1 MVSSAKHFALTT
13 DCWTSRAGQAFIG
26 TTIHFITE
34 DFQLKSFTPTNE
46 ELPVSHNAANLATA
60 LQGILDEWGLS
71 HKNLSCVTTDNAAN
85 IENAICDVLVWPH
98 LGCFGHTLNLAV
110 KAGLK
115 IGQVKDALAR
125 CSRLVSYF
133 HKSTTASYQLGEKQ
147 QALGL
152 PSHALIQEV
161 ETRWNSILDMIKRV
175 LEQQSAICATLI
187 DQKRLDL
194 MPQDHEFKILE
205 EITKVIKPLRS
216 ITSQISG
223 EEYVTVS
230 ALKPLFHYLVNT
242 LKDPSGDDINAESTK
257 QAVVGSTRAG
267 TSSSIADVIKKAQNA
282 ILIDLSSQY
291 QSSLVIML
299 LCSASFMDPRFKSL
313 LFISTDFRVEIHE
326 NIKQLAIALV
336 KNSKDSTES
345 GEKSNGQA
353 VGTGTDSSASGS
365 GPARK
370 KHKHEETWSVILG
383 PMFNKE
389 ATNED
394 GNVTSLIV
402 DALKQEVDKE
412 FQKYLAEDLIAIDD
426 NPLKW
431 WKSNH
436 FRFPTLSQVAKQL
449 LCIPAT
455 SVPCERLFST
465 SGNIITP
472 KRASLE
478 PNTAGMLCFLAQNLP
493 DK

>member
-1 MVSSAKHFALTT
+1 
-13 DCWTSRAGQAFIG
+13 
-26 TTIHFITE
+26 
-34 DFQLKSFTPTNE
+34 
-46 ELPVSHNAANLATA
+46 
-60 LQGILDEWGLS
+60 
-71 HKNLSCVTTDNAAN
+71 
-85 IENAICDVLVWPH
+85 
-98 LGCFGHTLNLAV
+98 
-110 KAGLK
+110 
-115 IGQVKDALAR
+115 
-125 CSRLVSYF
+125 
-133 HKSTTASYQLGEKQ
+133 
-147 QALGL
+147 
-152 PSHALIQEV
+152 
-161 ETRWNSILDMIKRV
+161 MIK
-175 LEQQSAICATLI
+175 
-187 DQKRLDL
+187 
-194 MPQDHEFKILE
+194 PF
-205 EITKVIKPLRS
+205 RS

-242 LKDPSGDDINAESTK
+242 LKDSSGGDIDAESTK
-257 QAVVGSTRAG
+257 QAAVGSTRAG
-267 TSSSIADVIKKAQNA
+267 TSSSVADVIKKAQNA
-282 ILIDLSSQY
+282 ILNDLSSRY

-313 LFISTDFRVEIHE
+313 PFISTDFRVEIHE

-336 KNSKDSTES
+336 KNSKGSTES
-345 GEKSNGQA
+345 GDKSNGQA
-353 VGTGTDSSASGS
+353 VGIGTDSSATGS

-389 ATNED
+389 ATSED

-402 DALKQEVDKE
+402 DALQQEVDKK